1 MIPISRKKIVCHLS
15 TLTPELSDA
24 IDEIVNRSFT
34 DGEADIDSFKRQCRA
49 FQMLF
54 NDRLPQIGI
63 KHGAVLQMV
72 SKALGYGSWNHLSA
86 EEKK

>member
-1 MIPISRKKIVCHLS
+1 MIPISRKKIANKLS
-15 TLTPELSDA
+15 NLTPELSDT

-34 DGEADIDSFKRQCRA
+34 DGEVDIDSFKRQCRA

-63 KHGAVLQMV
+63 KHGAVLQIV
-72 SKALGYGSWNHLSA
+72 SVALGYGSWNHLSA